1 MVFGSPSGCGV
12 CGLKIEG
19 KRGIVSHGTVSS
31 PPTGAR
37 YRLGVSRY
45 DRASSMLIALL
56 ILLGVAVFL
65 LLVVFLTSHVFVS
78 QIAVP
83 VELMDIGDSDGPLGG
98 DNKLEGPMDEEIE
111 LPEPS
116 VQDTLAAV
124 ADAVA
129 LQAAILDNPALS
141 DHLSAGRGGDGR
153 GLGSGS
159 GKGSGVARRW
169 EVRFDG
175 GGSLEAYARQLD
187 HFKIELGVLMPN
199 NRVIYVSR
207 LSGTAPQTREG
218 PADQEKRYYLT
229 WRSGELM
236 AADRELLDR
245 AGVDSQDKIIMKFV
259 PPQLEAQLQQMERTR
274 AGADANRIRRTRFRI
289 LPEGAGFKF
298 DILDQSYR

>member
-1 MVFGSPSGCGV
+1 M
-12 CGLKIEG
+12 KIED
-19 KRGIVSHGTVSS
+19 KRGIVSQGTAS
-31 PPTGAR
+31 PPRSGAR
-37 YRLGVSRY
+37 YRLEVSRY

-65 LLVVFLTSHVFVS
+65 LLVVFLTSHVFVG

-111 LPEPS
+111 LPEPN

-141 DHLSAGRGGDGR
+141 DKLSAGRGGDGR
-153 GLGSGS
+153 G
-159 GKGSGVARRW
+159 KGSGIARRW
-169 EVRFDG
+169 EVRFDQG
-175 GGSLEAYARQLD
+175 SSLEVYAKQLD
-187 HFKIELGVLMPN
+187 HFGIELGVLMPN
-199 NRVIYVSR
+199 NRVVYVSQ
-207 LSGTAPQTREG
+207 LFGTASQVREG
-218 PADQEKRYYLT
+218 ARDQEKRYYLT

-236 AADRELLDR
+236 AADRELLDQ
-245 AGVDSQDKIIMKFV
+245 AGVESRGKIIMKFL
-259 PPQLEAQLQQMERTR
+259 PPQLEAQLQQMEQTR
-274 AGADANRIRRTRFRI
+274 AGADASRIRRTRFRI
-289 LPEGAGFKF
+289 LPDGSGFKF